1 MQKIN
6 RIVPIVLMLLFAA
19 SVLLPNQAQA
29 QGKIGV
35 LDMNKVLTTSN
46 AGKRAQNV
54 IEQKM
59 ASYKKSFEKEGKALM
74 EMREE
79 LEKKGQNMSES
90 ARKTKIEAF
99 QKKGR
104 ELAEKENSA
113 NAEMQKLREQH
124 IQPIVKKL
132 EQVVEKIAD
141 KEGYTIILPRN
152 IVLYQKN
159 SIDITDKVIAELNK
173 SLK

>member
-1 MQKIN
+1 MQKVN
-6 RIVPIVLMLLFAA
+6 KVGSIVLMLFFAIA
-19 SVLLPNQAQA
+19 VLLPNQAQA

-35 LDMNKVLTTSN
+35 LDMNKVLSNSN
-46 AGKRAQNV
+46 AGKKAQNV

-59 ASYKKSFEKEGKALM
+59 TSYKKSFEKEGKALM
-74 EMREE
+74 AMREE
-79 LEKKGQNMSES
+79 LEKKGQSLSES

-104 ELAEKENSA
+104 ELAEKENAA
-113 NAEMQKLREQH
+113 NTELQKLREQH

-132 EQVVEKIAD
+132 EEVVEKIAQ
-141 KEGYTIILPRN
+141 KEGYAVILPRN
-152 IVLYQKN
+152 VVLYQTA